1 MDEPSLAVDMPGLL
15 QAEEAQKL
23 RLLRKRMKAE
33 SLRLLDME
41 RRQKQRVEEIREVQ
55 KQVCNLTFLFTE
67 ITNYCYLLPS
77 IALALMLFE
86 HINNFFCPSY
96 QTPINWCLLWKPFCH
111 NYVLSGLFVMLN

>member
-1 MDEPSLAVDMPGLL
+1 MNHHLAVDMLGLL

-55 KQVCNLTFLFTE
+55 KQVCKILTFILPE
-67 ITNYCYLLPS
+67 ITNYCLLLHS
-77 IALALMLFE
+77 FALALILFE
-86 HINNFFCPSY
+86 HIDDFLSPSQNLQSIGACY
-96 QTPINWCLLWKPFCH
+96 VNLLSCLCSVKCYL
-111 NYVLSGLFVMLN
+111 

>member
-86 HINNFFCPSY
+86 HINN
-96 QTPINWCLLWKPFCH
+96 LLSLLP
-111 NYVLSGLFVMLN
+111 NPNQLVLATETFLSRLCSVKGSW